1 MAVADFIVKLGVDN
15 KALEVGIKQAD
26 KQLDQITDKQVKLS
40 VDSGSAL
47 AEISKIENKDVE
59 LEVDVSAF
67 DKLQAEFQ
75 QASSKADGLKAD
87 LKSALAAGD
96 ADGVKKLRAD
106 LKAAEADAADLGKKI
121 EGIEKSASKVSLGD
135 GLKKSIGDAKSALS
149 SGNITGA
156 FEGLKGAIGNLPPQ
170 AAAAGA
176 ALVAVGGALKSGVDS
191 AKAFA
196 AAQKQVA
203 LQTGLSGESLEALS
217 DSAKNAFV
225 KGVGESADEAL
236 RIVGS
241 LKQSLGETVPVEELD
256 KVAIRANQVGKAL
269 GVETPELVAKLSPV
283 IKQFG
288 GDFNQVLNSVAA
300 TAQNGVADVGGLI
313 DTFNEFAPNAKEAGL
328 SAEEFAGRLS
338 LASNAG
344 VKDLAKV
351 GDGYKE
357 LNNRIKSGD
366 LAAQVGTIA
375 GPVGRSLQDLAK
387 LAQEGQI
394 TAEEFGVQYTKI
406 LDDAAKQGQITAAEQ
421 GRALTAAFGSI
432 AEDIGTENTT
442 IVFGTKLDQK
452 ALAAQAKAA
461 GETIDKNVAT
471 QDPFGE
477 LQKGF
482 QLFLQGVGGPL
493 LDAINRVGAALG
505 KIFGTGEDA
514 GATFEKFGEIVGNVL
529 VGLIEPALAFYDTIA
544 AIVEGVRSAIGFVS
558 DLFSSDEA
566 QTAVN
571 KTAKAATEAQGK
583 QKKNQAS
590 LIADAKKLVGENKL
604 NAQAVSDLA
613 KKYGISAEEAQ
624 KAVNSSK
631 EIAAAVADAA
641 LQVNTLSQNFANAQ
655 AAASTGATTT
665 RQAIAGIEQEIAKAK
680 AAGDKALVDKL
691 TARRKELFEE
701 AKRNV
706 KTQRQL
712 DKALDA
718 ATYTTDPAARKARA
732 AALEEL
738 KDQAT
743 KAEQLISANK
753 IAETVTRERAI
764 NEIERKFAIESLR
777 NQIAGIDANTVA
789 GRQQIADLQKQIT
802 QTEKDFAQQRIEIEA
817 SEATRRFAIL
827 QTSQQLRNDAIVANN
842 TSLIARLQ
850 RNVDALGFGDVNR
863 LVKASTDAIQLQ
875 TDAALKA
882 LIEST
887 PEFQK
892 AAERIQFELEKGIIV
907 DPAEAQKQLIEV
919 RASILQSL
927 TSTEGGNVL
936 GDQIKAILDDAK
948 VQAADVARTIRDAAA
963 DTLVSEMALPTLK
976 VLEEQVRVLEK
987 QRDVLLQNADLTD
1000 ESRKLIEEA
1009 YAKAIDKVRTKSLD
1023 PFKMTLQGIAQ
1034 NLSGLEITIDN
1045 EGAVEALNEV
1055 LAANEEVI
1063 ASFEEGKMTYQE
1075 ALGSLQQATE
1085 VGFTSTLS
1093 NVAQQVLQTIADA
1106 TQATV
1111 DTTLQGISTLQA
1123 ELNAYAN
1130 DEVAVAKERARQLEE
1145 IANNSVLAEEERQ
1158 RRIAE
1163 IRAATNEEIVAQ
1175 SVEGK
1180 NAADKIVKAQND
1192 AYVQLGANAAAQF
1205 ATLIANG
1212 ADATDALKQIAFD
1225 TLDALVPILVAQ
1237 ITGISLA
1244 SPESVLSGGTAGLLK
1259 AVALTAVLKGI
1270 IAAARSSF
1278 ADGGYTGDGG
1288 KYQPAGV
1295 VHKGEFVA
1303 PQSMTR
1309 KHRGLLEHLY
1319 ANKPLEAF
1327 PDVKKMLDANR
1338 ITVADELRSTIY
1350 APSTVSTTVGVDM
1363 SPLVSEVRAMREQL
1377 ESMQVLQKT
1386 ATDVV
1391 VSADKDSVI
1400 REIRKANFRK
1410 TRR

>member
-15 KALEVGIKQAD
+15 KALDVGIKQAD
-26 KQLDQITDKQVKLS
+26 KKLDALSDKQVKLN
-40 VDSGSAL
+40 VDSSSAL
-47 AEISKIENKDVE
+47 ADISKIESKSIELDVE
-59 LEVDVSAF
+59 VSAF
-67 DKLQAEFQ
+67 DKLESEFK
-75 QASSKADGLKAD
+75 QASGKADALKAD
-87 LKSALAAGD
+87 LKAALAAGD

-106 LKAAEADAADLGKKI
+106 LKAAEADVSKLGKQI

-176 ALVAVGGALKSGVDS
+176 ALVAVGGVLKSGVDS

-203 LQTGLSGESLEALS
+203 LQTGLSGESLEELS

-241 LKQSLGETVPVEELD
+241 LKQALGETVPVEELD

-328 SAEEFAGRLS
+328 SAEAFAGRLS

-493 LDAINRVGAALG
+493 LDAINRAGAALG

-514 GATFEKFGEIVGNVL
+514 GATFEKFGEIVGNIL
-529 VGLIEPALAFYDTIA
+529 VGLIEPTLAFYDAIA
-544 AIVEGVRSAIGFVS
+544 LVVEGVRSAIGFVS
-558 DLFSSDEA
+558 DLFSTDEA
-566 QTAVN
+566 QAAVN
-571 KTAKAATEAQGK
+571 KTAKATTEAQDK
-583 QKKNQAS
+583 QKKNQAA
-590 LIADAKKLVGENKL
+590 LIADAKKLVVENKFSKD
-604 NAQAVSDLA
+604 AVAELA

-631 EIAAAVADAA
+631 EIATAVADAA

-680 AAGDKALVDKL
+680 ALGDKALVDKL
-691 TARRKELFEE
+691 TTRRKELFDE
-701 AKRNV
+701 AKLNV
-706 KTQRQL
+706 KTQREL

-718 ATYTTDPAARKARA
+718 ATYRTDPAAVKARA
-732 AALEEL
+732 AAVEEL
-738 KDQAT
+738 KDQAA

-753 IAETVTRERAI
+753 IAETITRERTI
-764 NEIERKFAIESLR
+764 NDIERKFAIESIK

-817 SEATRRFAIL
+817 AEATRRFDIL

-842 TSLIARLQ
+842 ASLIARLQ
-850 RNVDALGFGDVNR
+850 RNVDALGFGDVGG

-892 AAERIQFELEKGIIV
+892 AAERIQFELEKGIIT
-907 DPAEAQKQLIEV
+907 DPAEAQKKLSEL
-919 RASILQSL
+919 RATILESL
-927 TSTEGGNVL
+927 TATEGGNVL
-936 GDQIKAILDDAK
+936 GDQIRAILDDAK
-948 VQAADVARTIRDAAA
+948 VQAADIARGIRDAAA
-963 DTLVSEMALPTLK
+963 DTK
-976 VLEEQVRVLEK
+976 VGTIRSDTVRAIEEQVRGLEK
-987 QRDVLLQNADLTD
+987 QRDLLLQNTNLTD
-1000 ESRKLIEEA
+1000 EQRKQIETG
-1009 YAKAIDKVRTKSLD
+1009 YATAIDKVRKGSFDLLQSSLLGLQD
-1023 PFKMTLQGIAQ
+1023 TLAGLSIEIDTEDAQAQLEEMT
-1034 NLSGLEITIDN
+1034 
-1045 EGAVEALNEV
+1045 
-1055 LAANEEVI
+1055 AANDKLIE
-1063 ASFEEGKMTYQE
+1063 SFQNGEMTYQE
-1075 ALGSLQQATE
+1075 ALAQFQN
-1085 VGFTSTLS
+1085 VGDAQLGFLSTLGDAAS
-1093 NVAQQVLQTIADA
+1093 QAYSQLFQGVADQNKAAAQETLDTISALQADILRV
-1106 TQATV
+1106 QN
-1111 DTTLQGISTLQA
+1111 DTTLSQEQKTEQIGQINEQIVNKQT
-1123 ELNAYAN
+1123 
-1130 DEVAVAKERARQLEE
+1130 
-1145 IANNSVLAEEERQ
+1145 
-1158 RRIAE
+1158 
-1163 IRAATNEEIVAQ
+1163 AAIE
-1175 SVEGK
+1175 
-1180 NAADKIVKAQND
+1180 
-1192 AYVQLGANAAAQF
+1192 QLGAAGAAEF
-1205 ATLIANG
+1205 AALVVAGENVG
-1212 ADATDALKQIAFD
+1212 GALKKVAGDLAQSLLNIYTPQIV
-1225 TLDALVPILVAQ
+1225 ALF
-1237 ITGISLA
+1237 S
-1244 SPESVLSGGTAGLLK
+1244 SVIPPPFGQVAGLAAVAGLK
-1259 AVALTAVLKGI
+1259 ALLSTALA
-1270 IAAARSSF
+1270 SF

-1327 PDVKKMLDANR
+1327 PQIQSMLEANR
-1338 ITVADELRSTIY
+1338 ITVADEMRRGIY
-1350 APSTVSTTVGVDM
+1350 APSTVSSTVGLDM

-1377 ESMQVLQKT
+1377 ESMQVLQRT

-1391 VSADKDSVI
+1391 VSADKDAVI
-1400 REIRKANFRK
+1400 RQINKANFRK